1 MTTTASRVFTIEEVE
16 ALIPRLSQIVGM
28 QLFQQSEIER
38 GLAELARILGGL
50 PESLELGTDD
60 APEAARLKRDLS
72 QRILRYESGWREV
85 QELGALVKDPQIGLL
100 DFYGHVDGRLVHL
113 CWRYGEDTLC
123 YFHDLEAG
131 YAGRRPL
138 RTDARQRLLN

>member
-1 MTTTASRVFTIEEVE
+1 MSEPSRVFTVEEVE

-28 QLFQQSEIER
+28 QLLQQSEIER

-50 PESLELGTDD
+50 PESIEIDNED
-60 APEAARLKRDLS
+60 SPEASRIKRDLA

-85 QELGALVKDPQIGLL
+85 QEMGALVKDPQIGLL
-100 DFYGHVDGRLVHL
+100 DFYGHIDGRLVQL
-113 CWRYGEDTLC
+113 CWRYGEDTLG

-138 RTDARQRLLN
+138 RTDTRQRLLN